1 MFAFLLQS
9 TGATLGYLCVAAGF
23 LVILASV
30 VFVIKGKAVLSDSG
44 APNAL
49 EWGKIKANFTS
60 AVALF
65 VLGAVMIILPFRS
78 VVALEAQ
85 QLPTAILIGK
95 INGQKEIRL
104 LLVVKPDYDQTYRG
118 DIVWQV
124 PLLATKASYSIFY
137 VDGDTVLGQQPF
149 SVNGATPGSAPQK
162 VTLPVWDMQTESS
175 VAQEIA
181 PKLEVS
187 DAQLKSL
194 GIH

>member
-1 MFAFLLQS
+1 MPAFLQVS
-9 TGATLGYLCVAAGF
+9 TAANLGYLSVAAGF
-23 LVILASV
+23 LIIVASV

-65 VLGAVMIILPFRS
+65 VLGAVMIVLPYRS
-78 VVALEAQ
+78 EVARESLQ
-85 QLPTAILIGK
+85 PPTAIITGK
-95 INGQKEIRL
+95 VGGTKDVRL

-124 PLLATKASYSIFY
+124 PLVDTRASYSIIY
-137 VDGDTVLGQQPF
+137 IDGDTILGQQPF
-149 SVNGATPGSAPQK
+149 SVNSANPGSAQQK
-162 VTLPVWDMQTESS
+162 VTLPEWDLQTAS
-175 VAQEIA
+175 AAATQID

-187 DAQLKSL
+187 DAKLKSL
-194 GIH
+194 GIR

>member
-1 MFAFLLQS
+1 MFAFLHLS
-9 TGATLGYLCVAAGF
+9 TSGNLGYLCVVAGF
-23 LVILASV
+23 LIIFASV

-49 EWGKIKANFTS
+49 EWGKMKANLTS

-65 VLGAVMIILPFRS
+65 ALGAAMIILPFRS
-78 VVALEAQ
+78 VLAVEGQ
-85 QLPTAILIGK
+85 QPPTAIITGRIGGSK
-95 INGQKEIRL
+95 DVRL

-124 PLLATKASYSIFY
+124 PLVDTKASYSIIY

-149 SVNGATPGSAPQK
+149 SVNSATPGSALQK
-162 VTLPVWDMQTESS
+162 VTLPEWDLQTGS
-175 VAQEIA
+175 AAAPQID

-194 GIH
+194 GIR